1 MRSEISTT
9 LVADSSNAIQ
19 HVDEHDM
26 GMMIPA
32 NDEDQV
38 RSLLNQYNV

>member
-1 MRSEISTT
+1 MRSEINTA
-9 LVADSSNAIQ
+9 LVEDSSDAIR
-19 HVDEHDM
+19 HVDEHAM